1 LYGSEVAHEFNETR
15 QKLIQATSDLMD
27 LHAIEDLSAAMVLER
42 AGASKSSMY
51 HFFEDFGDL
60 LDETYVVR
68 FGASVRVSIDVINKI
83 VENSSTKEEFFLAL
97 EHLTAST
104 QARENASLRFRRA
117 RKLAR
122 SERNEKFKKSL
133 GELQQQLTD
142 SLTLAFEQAQ
152 EKGFL
157 NKSFE
162 ARTGAVFIQAYTL
175 GRIVDDIT
183 TTHMNDADWEKLI
196 GRIAREVLG

>member
-1 LYGSEVAHEFNETR
+1 MVHDLNETK
-15 QKLIQATSDLMD
+15 QNLIQATSELMD
-27 LHAIEDLSAAMVLER
+27 VHAIEEITAAMVLER

-51 HFFEDFGDL
+51 HFFEDFSDL
-60 LDETYVVR
+60 LEETYLVR
-68 FGASVRVSIDVINKI
+68 FGETVRVSIIVIEKI
-83 VENSSTKEEFFLAL
+83 IAKSTTKEEFFAAL
-97 EHLTAST
+97 DRLTAST

-117 RKLAR
+117 RKLGRA
-122 SERNEKFKKSL
+122 EKNENFRISL
-133 GELQQQLTD
+133 GALQQQLTD

-157 NKSFE
+157 NKDFE

>member
-1 LYGSEVAHEFNETR
+1 MVHEQNETR
-15 QKLIQATSDLMD
+15 QNLIQATSDLMD
-27 LHAIEDLSAAMVLER
+27 LHAIEDISAAMVLER
-42 AGASKSSMY
+42 SGASKSSMY
-51 HFFEDFGDL
+51 HFFEDFSDL

-68 FGASVRVSIDVINKI
+68 FGNEVRESIVVIEKI
-83 VENSSTKEEFFLAL
+83 IERSKTKEEFFVAL
-97 EHLTAST
+97 DRLTATT

-122 SERNEKFKKSL
+122 SERHEKFRKSL

-142 SLTLAFEQAQ
+142 SLTLAFETAQ

-157 NKSFE
+157 NKDFE

>member
-1 LYGSEVAHEFNETR
+1 MVHDLNETK
-15 QKLIQATSDLMD
+15 QNLIQATSELMD
-27 LHAIEDLSAAMVLER
+27 VHAIEEITAAMVLER

-51 HFFEDFGDL
+51 HFFEDFSDL
-60 LDETYVVR
+60 LEETYLVR
-68 FGASVRVSIDVINKI
+68 FGETVRVSIIVIEKI
-83 VENSSTKEEFFLAL
+83 IANSTTKEEFFAAL
-97 EHLTAST
+97 DRLTAST

-117 RKLAR
+117 RKLGRA
-122 SERNEKFKKSL
+122 EKNENFRISL
-133 GELQQQLTD
+133 GALQQQLTD

-157 NKSFE
+157 NKDFE

-183 TTHMNDADWEKLI
+183 ETHMNDADWQKLI

>member
-1 LYGSEVAHEFNETR
+1 MAHESNETR
-15 QKLIQATSDLMD
+15 QNLIQATSELMD
-27 LHAIEDLSAAMVLER
+27 LHAIEDISASMILER

-51 HFFEDFGDL
+51 HFFDDFGDL

-68 FGASVRVSIDVINKI
+68 FGENVRVSIVVIEKI
-83 VENSSTKEEFFLAL
+83 IARSTTKEEFFVSLDR
-97 EHLTAST
+97 LTAST
-104 QARENASLRFRRA
+104 QSRELASLRFRRA

-122 SERNEKFKKSL
+122 SQYNEKFRKSL
-133 GELQQQLTD
+133 GALQQELTD
-142 SLTLAFEQAQ
+142 SLTNAFQTAQ
-152 EKGFL
+152 DKGFL
-157 NKSFE
+157 NKDFE

-183 TTHMNDADWEKLI
+183 ETHMNDADWQKLI

>member
-1 LYGSEVAHEFNETR
+1 MENSLHKTK
-15 QKLIQATSDLMD
+15 QHLIQSTSDLMD
-27 LHAIEDLSAAMVLER
+27 EVALEEINAAMVLER

-51 HFFEDFGDL
+51 HFFEDFNDL
-60 LDETYVVR
+60 LEATFLYR
-68 FGASVRVSIDVINKI
+68 FGETVRVSIYVIEKI
-83 VENSSTKEEFFLAL
+83 IENSTTKDEFFIAL
-97 EHLTAST
+97 DRLTSTT
-104 QARENASLRFRRA
+104 QARENESIRFMRA

-122 SERNEKFKKSL
+122 SERSASFRSSL

-142 SLTLAFEQAQ
+142 ALTLAFAQAQ

>member
-1 LYGSEVAHEFNETR
+1 MAHEQNETR
-15 QKLIQATSDLMD
+15 NNLIQATSELMD
-27 LHAIEDLSAAMVLER
+27 LHAIEDISAAMVLEL
-42 AGASKSSMY
+42 ADASKSSMY
-51 HFFEDFGDL
+51 HFFEDFADL
-60 LDETYVVR
+60 LEETYLVR
-68 FGASVRVSIDVINKI
+68 FGETVSESIIVIEKI
-83 VENSSTKEEFFLAL
+83 IARSTTKEEFFVAL
-97 EHLTAST
+97 DRLTAST

-117 RKLAR
+117 RKLGR
-122 SERNEKFKKSL
+122 SEKNEKFRTAL

-142 SLTLAFEQAQ
+142 SLALAFETAQ

-157 NKSFE
+157 NKSFVP
-162 ARTGAVFIQAYTL
+162 RTGAVFIQAYTL

>member
-1 LYGSEVAHEFNETR
+1 MAHESNETR
-15 QKLIQATSDLMD
+15 QNLIKATSELMD
-27 LHAIEDLSAAMVLER
+27 LHAIEDISASMILER

-68 FGASVRVSIDVINKI
+68 FGENVRVSIVVIEKI
-83 VENSSTKEEFFLAL
+83 IARSTTKEEFFVAL
-97 EHLTAST
+97 DRLTAST
-104 QARENASLRFRRA
+104 QDRGLASLRFSRVRE
-117 RKLAR
+117 LAR
-122 SERNEKFKKSL
+122 SERNEKFQKSL
-133 GELQQQLTD
+133 GKLQQQLTD
-142 SLTLAFEQAQ
+142 SLTSAFQTAQ
-152 EKGFL
+152 DKGFL
-157 NKSFE
+157 NKDIE

-183 TTHMNDADWEKLI
+183 ENQMNDADWQKLI

>member
-1 LYGSEVAHEFNETR
+1 MAHEQNETR
-15 QKLIQATSDLMD
+15 QNLIQATSDLMD
-27 LHAIEDLSAAMVLER
+27 LHAIEDISASMVLER

-51 HFFEDFGDL
+51 HFFEDFADL
-60 LDETYVVR
+60 LEETYIVR
-68 FGASVRVSIDVINKI
+68 FGETVAISIRVIEKI
-83 VENSSTKEEFFLAL
+83 IARSTTKEEFFVAL
-97 EHLTAST
+97 DRLTAST
-104 QARENASLRFRRA
+104 QDRGIASIRFSRARE
-117 RKLAR
+117 LAR
-122 SERNEKFKKSL
+122 SERHEKFRKSL

-142 SLTLAFEQAQ
+142 SLTLAFETAQ

-157 NKSFE
+157 NKSIE

-183 TTHMNDADWEKLI
+183 ETHMNDADWEKLI

>member
-1 LYGSEVAHEFNETR
+1 MAHEQNETR
-15 QKLIQATSDLMD
+15 QNLIQATSDLMD
-27 LHAIEDLSAAMVLER
+27 LHALEDISAAMVLER
-42 AGASKSSMY
+42 ADAAKSSMY
-51 HFFEDFGDL
+51 HFFEDFSDL
-60 LDETYVVR
+60 LEQTYIVR
-68 FGASVRVSIDVINKI
+68 FGETVAISIRVIEKI
-83 VENSSTKEEFFLAL
+83 IAKSTTKEEFFVAL
-97 EHLTAST
+97 DRLTAST
-104 QARENASLRFRRA
+104 QDRGIASIRFSRARE
-117 RKLAR
+117 LAR
-122 SERNEKFKKSL
+122 SERHEKFRKSL

-142 SLTLAFEQAQ
+142 SLTLAFETAQ

-157 NKSFE
+157 NKSIE

>member
-1 LYGSEVAHEFNETR
+1 MAHESNETR
-15 QKLIQATSDLMD
+15 QNLIKATSELMD
-27 LHAIEDLSAAMVLER
+27 LHAIEDISASMILER

-68 FGASVRVSIDVINKI
+68 FGENVRVSIVVIEKI
-83 VENSSTKEEFFLAL
+83 IARSRTKEEFFVAL
-97 EHLTAST
+97 DRLTAST
-104 QARENASLRFRRA
+104 QDRGLASLRFSRA
-117 RKLAR
+117 RELAR
-122 SERNEKFKKSL
+122 SERNEKFQKSL
-133 GELQQQLTD
+133 GKLQQQLTD
-142 SLTLAFEQAQ
+142 SLTSAFQTAQ
-152 EKGFL
+152 DKGFL
-157 NKSFE
+157 NKDIE

-183 TTHMNDADWEKLI
+183 ENQMNDADWQKLI

>member
-1 LYGSEVAHEFNETR
+1 VAHEFNETR

-60 LDETYVVR
+60 LDETYVAR
-68 FGASVRVSIDVINKI
+68 FGASVRVSIDVINRI
-83 VENSSTKEEFFLAL
+83 VENSKTKEEFFQAL
-97 EHLTAST
+97 EQLTKST
-104 QARENASLRFRRA
+104 QARDNASLRFRRA

-122 SERNEKFKKSL
+122 SERNEKFRKSL

>member
-1 LYGSEVAHEFNETR
+1 MPHESNETR
-15 QKLIQATSDLMD
+15 HNLIQATSELMD
-27 LHAIEDLSAAMVLER
+27 LHAIEDISAAMILER
-42 AGASKSSMY
+42 ADASKSSMY

-68 FGASVRVSIDVINKI
+68 FGADVKESIVVIEKI
-83 VENSSTKEEFFLAL
+83 IARSTTKEEFFVAL
-97 EHLTAST
+97 DRLTAST
-104 QARENASLRFRRA
+104 QARELASLRFRRA

-122 SERNEKFKKSL
+122 SQHNEKFRKSL
-133 GELQQQLTD
+133 GALQQELTD
-142 SLTLAFEQAQ
+142 SLTNAFQTAQ
-152 EKGFL
+152 DKGFL
-157 NKSFE
+157 NKDFE

-183 TTHMNDADWEKLI
+183 ETHMNDADWEKLI

>member
-1 LYGSEVAHEFNETR
+1 
-15 QKLIQATSDLMD
+15 
-27 LHAIEDLSAAMVLER
+27 MVLER

-51 HFFEDFGDL
+51 HFFEDFSDL
-60 LDETYVVR
+60 LEETYVVR
-68 FGASVRVSIDVINKI
+68 FGENVKESIAVIEKI
-83 VENSSTKEEFFLAL
+83 VAKSTTKEEFFVAL
-97 EHLTAST
+97 DRLTAST
-104 QARENASLRFRRA
+104 QARENASLRFKRA

-122 SERNEKFKKSL
+122 SERHEKFRNSL
-133 GELQQQLTD
+133 GALQQQLTD
-142 SLTLAFEQAQ
+142 SLTSAFEQAQ

-157 NKSFE
+157 NKNFE

-183 TTHMNDADWEKLI
+183 ENHMNDADWEKLI

>member
-1 LYGSEVAHEFNETR
+1 VA
-15 QKLIQATSDLMD
+15 
-27 LHAIEDLSAAMVLER
+27 
-42 AGASKSSMY
+42 
-51 HFFEDFGDL
+51 
-60 LDETYVVR
+60 LDR
-68 FGASVRVSIDVINKI
+68 
-83 VENSSTKEEFFLAL
+83 
-97 EHLTAST
+97 LTAST

-122 SERNEKFKKSL
+122 SERHEKFRKSL

-142 SLTLAFEQAQ
+142 SLTLAFETAQ

-157 NKSFE
+157 NKDFE

>member
-1 LYGSEVAHEFNETR
+1 MAHEFNETR
-15 QKLIQATSDLMD
+15 QNLIQATSDLMD
-27 LHAIEDLSAAMVLER
+27 LHAIEEISAAMVLER

-51 HFFEDFGDL
+51 HFFEDFADL

-83 VENSSTKEEFFLAL
+83 VENSKTKEEFFLAL
-97 EHLTAST
+97 EQLTANT

-117 RKLAR
+117 RKLGRA
-122 SERNEKFKKSL
+122 ERNEKFKNSL
-133 GELQQQLTD
+133 GALQQHLTD

-175 GRIVDDIT
+175 GRVVDDIT

>member
-1 LYGSEVAHEFNETR
+1 MAHESNETR
-15 QKLIQATSDLMD
+15 QNLIQATSELMD
-27 LHAIEDLSAAMVLER
+27 LHAIEDISASMILER

-68 FGASVRVSIDVINKI
+68 FGENVRVSIVVIEKI
-83 VENSSTKEEFFLAL
+83 IARSTTKEEFFVAL
-97 EHLTAST
+97 DRLTAST
-104 QARENASLRFRRA
+104 QDRGLASLRFSRA
-117 RKLAR
+117 RELAR
-122 SERNEKFKKSL
+122 SERNEKFQKSL
-133 GELQQQLTD
+133 GKLQQQLTD
-142 SLTLAFEQAQ
+142 SLTDAFQTAQ
-152 EKGFL
+152 DKGFL
-157 NKSFE
+157 NKDIE

-183 TTHMNDADWEKLI
+183 ETPMNDADWQKLI

>member
-1 LYGSEVAHEFNETR
+1 MAHESNETR
-15 QKLIQATSDLMD
+15 QNLIQATSELMD
-27 LHAIEDLSAAMVLER
+27 LHAIEDISAAMILER

-68 FGASVRVSIDVINKI
+68 FGKDVKVSIVVIEKI
-83 VENSSTKEEFFLAL
+83 IARSTTKEEFFVAL
-97 EHLTAST
+97 DRLTAST
-104 QARENASLRFRRA
+104 QSRELASLRFRRA

-122 SERNEKFKKSL
+122 SQYNEKFRKSL
-133 GELQQQLTD
+133 GALQQELTD
-142 SLTLAFEQAQ
+142 SLTHAFQTAQ
-152 EKGFL
+152 DKGFL
-157 NKSFE
+157 NKDFE

-183 TTHMNDADWEKLI
+183 ETHMNDADWEKLI

>member
-1 LYGSEVAHEFNETR
+1 VAHEQNETR
-15 QKLIQATSDLMD
+15 QNLIKATSDLMD
-27 LHAIEDLSAAMVLER
+27 LHAIEDISASMVLER
-42 AGASKSSMY
+42 AGASKSSVY
-51 HFFEDFGDL
+51 HFFEDFSDL
-60 LDETYVVR
+60 LEQTYIVR
-68 FGASVRVSIDVINKI
+68 FGETVAISIRVIEKI
-83 VENSSTKEEFFLAL
+83 IARSTTKEEFFVAL
-97 EHLTAST
+97 DRLTAST
-104 QARENASLRFRRA
+104 QDRGIASIRFSRARE
-117 RKLAR
+117 LAR
-122 SERNEKFKKSL
+122 SERHEKFRKSL

-142 SLTLAFEQAQ
+142 SLTLAFETAQ

-157 NKSFE
+157 NKDFE

>member
-1 LYGSEVAHEFNETR
+1 MAHEQNETR
-15 QKLIQATSDLMD
+15 QNLIQATSDLMD
-27 LHAIEDLSAAMVLER
+27 LHAIEDISASMVLER

-51 HFFEDFGDL
+51 HFFEDFSDL
-60 LDETYVVR
+60 LEQTYIVR
-68 FGASVRVSIDVINKI
+68 FGETVAISIKVIEKI
-83 VENSSTKEEFFLAL
+83 IARSTTKEEFFVAL
-97 EHLTAST
+97 DRLTAST
-104 QARENASLRFRRA
+104 QDRGIASIRFSRARE
-117 RKLAR
+117 LAR
-122 SERNEKFKKSL
+122 SERHEKFRKSL

-142 SLTLAFEQAQ
+142 SLTLAFETAQ

-157 NKSFE
+157 NKSIE

-183 TTHMNDADWEKLI
+183 ETHMNDADWEKLI

>member
-1 LYGSEVAHEFNETR
+1 
-15 QKLIQATSDLMD
+15 MD
-27 LHAIEDLSAAMVLER
+27 LHAIEDISAAMVLER

-51 HFFEDFGDL
+51 HFFEDFSDL
-60 LDETYVVR
+60 LEQTYIVR
-68 FGASVRVSIDVINKI
+68 FGETVAISIRVIEKI
-83 VENSSTKEEFFLAL
+83 IARSTTKEEFFVAL
-97 EHLTAST
+97 DRLTAST
-104 QARENASLRFRRA
+104 QDRGIASIRFSRARE
-117 RKLAR
+117 LAR
-122 SERNEKFKKSL
+122 SERHEKFRKSL

-142 SLTLAFEQAQ
+142 SLTLAFETAQ

-157 NKSFE
+157 NKSIE

>member
-1 LYGSEVAHEFNETR
+1 MENSLHKTK
-15 QKLIQATSDLMD
+15 QHLIQATSDLMD
-27 LHAIEDLSAAMVLER
+27 EVALEEINAAMVLER

-51 HFFEDFGDL
+51 HFFEDFNDL
-60 LDETYVVR
+60 LEATFLYR
-68 FGASVRVSIDVINKI
+68 FGETVRISIYVIEKI
-83 VENSSTKEEFFLAL
+83 IQNSTTKDEFFVAL
-97 EHLTAST
+97 ERLTATT
-104 QARENASLRFRRA
+104 QARENESIRFMRA

-122 SERNEKFKKSL
+122 SERSAGFRSSL

-142 SLTLAFEQAQ
+142 ALTLAFAQAQ

>member
-1 LYGSEVAHEFNETR
+1 MVHEQNETR
-15 QKLIQATSDLMD
+15 LNLIQATSDLMD
-27 LHAIEDLSAAMVLER
+27 LHAIEDISAAMVLER
-42 AGASKSSMY
+42 SGASKSSMY
-51 HFFEDFGDL
+51 HFFEDFSDL
-60 LDETYVVR
+60 LEETYVVR
-68 FGASVRVSIDVINKI
+68 FGENVKESITVIEKI
-83 VENSSTKEEFFLAL
+83 IARSTTKEEFFVAL
-97 EHLTAST
+97 DRLTAST

-122 SERNEKFKKSL
+122 SERHEKFRKSL

-142 SLTLAFEQAQ
+142 SLTLAFETAQ

-157 NKSFE
+157 NKDFE

>member
-1 LYGSEVAHEFNETR
+1 MPHESHETR
-15 QKLIQATSDLMD
+15 QNLIQATSELMD
-27 LHAIEDLSAAMVLER
+27 LHAIEDISAAMILER

-68 FGASVRVSIDVINKI
+68 FGENVRVSIVVIEKI
-83 VENSSTKEEFFLAL
+83 IARSTTKEEFFVAL
-97 EHLTAST
+97 DRLTGST
-104 QARENASLRFRRA
+104 QDRALASLRFSRA
-117 RKLAR
+117 RELAR
-122 SERNEKFKKSL
+122 SERNEKFQKSL
-133 GELQQQLTD
+133 GKLQQQLTD
-142 SLTLAFEQAQ
+142 SLTNAFQTAQ
-152 EKGFL
+152 DKGFL
-157 NKSFE
+157 NKDFE

-183 TTHMNDADWEKLI
+183 ETHMNDADWEKLI

>member
-1 LYGSEVAHEFNETR
+1 MAPEQNETR
-15 QKLIQATSDLMD
+15 LNLIQATSDLMD
-27 LHAIEDLSAAMVLER
+27 LHAIEDISASMVLER

-51 HFFEDFGDL
+51 HFFEDFSDL
-60 LDETYVVR
+60 LEETYVVR
-68 FGASVRVSIDVINKI
+68 FGENVRESIAVIEKI
-83 VENSSTKEEFFLAL
+83 IARSTTKEEFFVAL
-97 EHLTAST
+97 DRLTATT
-104 QARENASLRFRRA
+104 QARENASLRFKRA

-122 SERNEKFKKSL
+122 SERHEKFRNSL
-133 GELQQQLTD
+133 GALQQQLTD
-142 SLTLAFEQAQ
+142 SLTSAFEQAQ

-157 NKSFE
+157 NKNFE

-183 TTHMNDADWEKLI
+183 ENHMNDADWEKLI

>member
-1 LYGSEVAHEFNETR
+1 
-15 QKLIQATSDLMD
+15 
-27 LHAIEDLSAAMVLER
+27 
-42 AGASKSSMY
+42 MY
-51 HFFEDFGDL
+51 HFFEDFSDL
-60 LDETYVVR
+60 LEETYVVR
-68 FGASVRVSIDVINKI
+68 FGNEVRESIVVIEKI
-83 VENSSTKEEFFLAL
+83 IERSKTKEEFFVAL
-97 EHLTAST
+97 DRLTATT

-122 SERNEKFKKSL
+122 SERHEKFRKSL

-142 SLTLAFEQAQ
+142 SLTLAFETAQ

-157 NKSFE
+157 NKDFE

>member
-1 LYGSEVAHEFNETR
+1 MENSLHKTK
-15 QKLIQATSDLMD
+15 QHLIQATSDLMD
-27 LHAIEDLSAAMVLER
+27 EVALEEINAAMVLER

-51 HFFEDFGDL
+51 HFFEDFNDL
-60 LDETYVVR
+60 LEATFLYR
-68 FGASVRVSIDVINKI
+68 FGETVRVSIYVIEKI
-83 VENSSTKEEFFLAL
+83 IENSTTKDEFFIAL
-97 EHLTAST
+97 DRLTSTT
-104 QARENASLRFRRA
+104 QARENESIRFMRA

-122 SERNEKFKKSL
+122 SERSASFRSSL

-142 SLTLAFEQAQ
+142 ALTLAFAQAQ

>member
-1 LYGSEVAHEFNETR
+1 MAHESNETR
-15 QKLIQATSDLMD
+15 QNLIKATSELMD
-27 LHAIEDLSAAMVLER
+27 LHAIEDISASMILER

-68 FGASVRVSIDVINKI
+68 FGENVRVSIVVIEKI
-83 VENSSTKEEFFLAL
+83 IARSTTKEEFFVAL
-97 EHLTAST
+97 DRLTAST
-104 QARENASLRFRRA
+104 QDRGLASLRFSRA
-117 RKLAR
+117 RELAR
-122 SERNEKFKKSL
+122 SERNEKFQKSL
-133 GELQQQLTD
+133 GKLQQQLTD
-142 SLTLAFEQAQ
+142 SLTSAFQTAQ
-152 EKGFL
+152 DKGFL
-157 NKSFE
+157 NKDFE

-183 TTHMNDADWEKLI
+183 ENQMNDADWQKLI

>member
-1 LYGSEVAHEFNETR
+1 MPNEQNETR
-15 QKLIQATSDLMD
+15 QNLIQATSDLMD
-27 LHAIEDLSAAMVLER
+27 LHAIEDISASMVLER
-42 AGASKSSMY
+42 ADASKSSMY
-51 HFFEDFGDL
+51 HFFEDFSDL
-60 LDETYVVR
+60 LEETYVVR
-68 FGASVRVSIDVINKI
+68 FGNDVSESIVVIEKI
-83 VENSSTKEEFFLAL
+83 IARSTSKEEFFVAL
-97 EHLTAST
+97 DRLTATT

-122 SERNEKFKKSL
+122 SEKHEKFRKSL

-142 SLTLAFEQAQ
+142 SLTLAFETAQ

-157 NKSFE
+157 NKDFE

-183 TTHMNDADWEKLI
+183 TTHMNDADWQKLI